1 MRAAQ
6 RVERIRQR
14 EARRLV
20 ARRSCVHGQRFACR
34 ECAARVETVGIAAA
48 HIEQARTLLRPYRNG
63 PSRLARKL
71 LRAALHA
78 LGAPPA

>member
-14 EARRLV
+14 EAGRLV
-20 ARRSCVHGQRFACR
+20 ARRPCVHGQSFACR
-34 ECAARVETVGIAAA
+34 ECAARVEAVGIAAA
-48 HIEQARTLLRPYRNG
+48 HIEQARTLLRPYRSS
-63 PSRLARKL
+63 PTRHARYF